1 MYTVIWLLS
10 WFYNVDIDALR
21 LVNVLD
27 LDTNDVVKH
36 KEESNTDLN
45 LNFDQYT
52 V

>member
-1 MYTVIWLLS
+1 MWLLS

-21 LVNVLD
+21 LVNVPGLN
-27 LDTNDVVKH
+27 TNDVVKH
-36 KEESNTDLN
+36 KEESTTDLN